1 MIQNRRVDDK
11 SPIYDL
17 FTLSIALWRDCL
29 VEPLNERL
37 HTSIQTI
44 LIRDRTEGQVDR
56 DLIRDVLLTYV
67 RVGINTK
74 NLAEPL
80 LDFYKTHFEKVFIEK
95 TAAFFKNEAQ
105 AFLENNGVIEYMR
118 HASRRIRE
126 EEERI
131 GVVLHASSR
140 EPMMA
145 RLIEVLVQEWTE
157 RFQAEFQLCLEQERI
172 DDMSGLYYLL
182 RQVPNGLKPLEKIFE
197 EYITKVGIQEL
208 QALADE
214 AKAKDTQAD
223 PKSFVTTVLAVFNR
237 FLNICKEAFKNDV
250 GFVSAFDRAGRRYVN
265 VNAVTVVPVA
275 AGPGRRRNV
284 EPPSLAPRLLATYT
298 DLILRKGAS
307 QIKDEKE
314 MEDTLNS
321 VVYLFKFLPDKDVFM
336 LNYSKLLSRRLLTDT
351 SASIDSES
359 FIVQKLKQEQGL
371 EFTQKLVKMI
381 SDIQISKDL
390 NTEFQEHLGNKDIKL
405 PCSLGVYVIAMGSW
419 PVSAPRTGFTMPS
432 SMQLPLDTFNA
443 YYNKKH
449 SGRKLS
455 YLHDLSRVEVEN
467 RACRGKVVRLNAIPY
482 QAAILL
488 QFNESPNV
496 TFRELQDRLTLVD
509 EALRSALYGLVKSKV
524 LLVEEPSSDDPA
536 AWKPDTNFRPNTKG
550 LKVKGGRIN
559 VAAPWTP
566 QRGGTGGGKAV
577 EDPEIELHRAIVL
590 QSWIVKL
597 MKAQSSKPNR
607 LMVHNELV
615 AEVTKATS
623 KWFLPQPATIK
634 KAIETLINQE
644 FIERATDEHGNWM
657 QAYSYLA

>member
-29 VEPLNERL
+29 IDPINERL
-37 HTSIQTI
+37 HSAIQTM
-44 LIRDRTEGQVDR
+44 LIRDRTEGPVDR

-67 RVGINTK
+67 RVGINIK

-80 LDFYKTHFEKVFIEK
+80 IDFYATHFEKVFIEK
-95 TAAFFKNEAQ
+95 TAVFFKNEAQ
-105 AFLENNGVIEYMR
+105 AFLESNGVMEYMR

-145 RLIEVLVQEWTE
+145 RLIEVLVQDWTE
-157 RFQAEFQLCLEQERI
+157 RFQAEFQLCLEQERVE
-172 DDMSGLYYLL
+172 DMGGLYYLL
-182 RQVPNGLKPLEKIFE
+182 KQVPGGLRPLEQIFE
-197 EYITKVGIQEL
+197 EHITKIGTQEL

-214 AKAKDTQAD
+214 AKAKETQVD
-223 PKSFVTTVLAVFNR
+223 PKSFVTTVLTVFNQ

-265 VNAVTVVPVA
+265 VNAVTVLPA
-275 AGPGRRRNV
+275 PAGPGRRRNV
-284 EPPSLAPRLLATYT
+284 EPPALAPRLLATYT
-298 DLILRKGAS
+298 DLILRKGPS

-314 MEDTLNS
+314 MEETLNN
-321 VVYLFKFLPDKDVFM
+321 VVYLFKFIPDKDVFM

-381 SDIQISKDL
+381 SDIQLSKDL
-390 NTEFQEHLGNKDIKL
+390 NTEFQEHLGNREISL

-443 YYNKKH
+443 FYNKKH

-467 RACRGKVVRLNAIPY
+467 RACRGKVVRLNAISY

-524 LLVEEPSSDDPA
+524 LLVEASDDPA
-536 AWKPDTNFRPNTKG
+536 AWKLDTNFAPNTKG

-559 VAAPWTP
+559 VAAPWAP
-566 QRGGTGGGKAV
+566 QRGGAGGGKVV
-577 EDPEIELHRAIVL
+577 EDPEIEMHRHIVL

-644 FIERATDEHGNWM
+644 FIERAVDEHGNWM